1 MPSASTNAE
10 QQERNSIPSPQTGKK
25 ESEPEPS
32 KQEPESEMPPEP
44 EPEPVMTSKPEP
56 EPVNEPPKLEPVKEV
71 KTNGSHTV
79 GEESTDS
86 AITEDSYEA
95 RRRARQKAREAKKKA
110 SQEAKNKPEEKMTY
124 KQKREE
130 ELKKNAQ
137 SSSAQQ
143 QPRKTAPLVCHVYAC
158 VSSDVLILSS
168 PYVLMYCVYIVLIP
182 HYLLLHVV
190 LQ

>member
-1 MPSASTNAE
+1 M
-10 QQERNSIPSPQTGKK
+10 
-25 ESEPEPS
+25 ESEPVV
-32 KQEPESEMPPEP
+32 PPKP

-56 EPVNEPPKLEPVKEV
+56 EPVNEPPKPETVKEV

-137 SSSAQQ
+137 TSSAQQ
-143 QPRKTAPLVCHVYAC
+143 QPQKTAPLVCHVYAR
-158 VSSDVLILSS
+158 VNSDVLILSS
-168 PYVLMYCVYIVLIP
+168 PYVHTYVRTVLFIKN
-182 HYLLLHVV
+182 
-190 LQ
+190 